1 MAGLLCRSCAAVAL
15 AGLVGE
21 VLLVLVLFAAVGVG
35 IGRRL
40 ALAGDVGPVVVGVDA
55 VQIEPG
61 FRLGVGVRHDGLR
74 RDLRF
79 ADAADYAPVGVHQQ
93 LVLALLLAAQ
103 GADPPTLHI
112 F

>member
-40 ALAGDVGPVVVGVDA
+40 ALAGDVGPVVVGVVA
-55 VQIEPG
+55 VQLEPG

-74 RDLRF
+74 RALRF
-79 ADAADYAPVGVHQQ
+79 ADAAVAAIVGVTHQHVLT
-93 LVLALLLAAQ
+93 LV
-103 GADPPTLHI
+103 GEVHGEDRKR
-112 F
+112 FV